1 MMPFSP
7 RIWKSTAVVNS
18 ALSISRVFAALT
30 ASMVWLWLA
39 SAASSAADADISRCR
54 ALDNLDA
61 QRQCYEDAA
70 NKNTQVVRPSTGGAP
85 DSQTIGEWR
94 FIRTPNPQGGSEAV
108 SITRTGDLAK
118 SDPNFVG
125 IMIRCAAP
133 DIEVLVVLLQPLPPR
148 ARPTVLVNGVK
159 FDGQV
164 VPPGMV
170 RLPPELSIS
179 ARGQWPKLPS
189 VSLQVD
195 EGGTS
200 TKGMVFL
207 DGLDQALEKLTT
219 TCSAR

>member
-1 MMPFSP
+1 M
-7 RIWKSTAVVNS
+7 TVVNS

-30 ASMVWLWLA
+30 TSMVWLWLA
-39 SAASSAADADISRCR
+39 SGVASAADDDISRCR

-61 QRQCYEDAA
+61 QLKCYEDAA
-70 NKNTQVVRPSTGGAP
+70 NKNTQAVRPPRAASP

-108 SITRTGDLAK
+108 SITRPGDLAK

-125 IMIRCAAP
+125 IMIRCAAS
-133 DIEVLVVLLQPLPPR
+133 DIEVLAVLLQPLPPR
-148 ARPTVLVNGVK
+148 ARPTVIVNGVK

-170 RLPPELSIS
+170 RLPPELSVS
-179 ARGQWPKLPS
+179 ARAQWPKLPS
-189 VSLQVD
+189 VSLQVE

-200 TKGMVFL
+200 TKGTVFL

-219 TCSAR
+219 TCPAR